1 MRQQTKMKNEFSH
14 LFLLRSLNLT
24 TLNMMV
30 TVLLSLL

>member
-1 MRQQTKMKNEFSH
+1 MKQQTKMKVSFLFCFSLH
-14 LFLLRSLNLT
+14 SLILT